1 MTNDSDKKT
10 YLLREFAEFDYK
22 TEVEEDSGKPKKSQ
36 YGNMIV
42 KGILQRANTLNQNG
56 RIYPRNI
63 LEREVEN
70 YHKLVKE
77 RRATGELDHDDSM
90 VVNLKNVSHVITD
103 MWWENDAVWGRVEI
117 LENMNQGRQ
126 LKVLFENGI
135 KVGISSRAVGSL
147 RQQNEGLMVQ
157 DDLQFICWDFVS
169 EPSTPGAFM
178 FKEAKEVDADTFKK
192 IFSKSDKIDR
202 ICNEILYGKEK
213 KVLL

>member
-1 MTNDSDKKT
+1 MTEDNKKT

-22 TEVEEDSGKPKKSQ
+22 TEIEDSGKPKKSP
-36 YGNMIV
+36 YGNMMV
-42 KGILQRANTLNQNG
+42 KGILQRANTINQNG
-56 RIYPRNI
+56 RIYPRSI
-63 LEREVEN
+63 LEKEVEN
-70 YHKLVKE
+70 YTKLVKE

-117 LENMNQGRQ
+117 LENMDQGRQ

-147 RQQNEGLMVQ
+147 RQQNEGLIVQ
-157 DDLQFICWDFVS
+157 EDLQFICWDFVS

-178 FKEAKEVDADTFKK
+178 FKEAKEISPSQKKEIEGLLNKTDKVDRIVNELLGIKK
-192 IFSKSDKIDR
+192 I
-202 ICNEILYGKEK
+202 
-213 KVLL
+213 